1 MAGPLAGVRVVDFTA
16 MISGPLATMT
26 LADQGADVVKVEAPN
41 GGDHA
46 RHVATRRGGFSAS
59 FVNNNRNKRS
69 LVLDLKQEAGL
80 EAARRLLK
88 DADVLVQNFRPGVME
103 RIGLGE
109 EAVRSFNPGIVY
121 VSITGFGF
129 EGPYAQKPVFDPLI
143 QAVSGLTS
151 VQAGSDTERPRLVR
165 TILPDKLTAI
175 QASQAITAAL
185 FARERT
191 GEGQHVSLAMLDA
204 LVWFLWSSDMTGHTF
219 IGDEVET
226 ENAQSFIDLIY
237 ETADGY
243 ISVAVIR
250 DKEWAAL
257 ARVTGNPQWIDDER
271 FSTSARREVFKDDR
285 LNLTQEALRA
295 KTTAEWLTLLEGADI
310 PCAPVLTRRDMIN
323 HPQVLAN
330 GIVVENRHAHAGRLR
345 QTRQPARFSQTP
357 PEHRFGAPKLGEN
370 TIQVLGELGY
380 ADKEI
385 ADMIANGAA
394 LQAEDDAEAAE

>member
-1 MAGPLAGVRVVDFTA
+1 MTGPLAGVRVVDFTA

-26 LADQGADVVKVEAPN
+26 LADQGADVIKVEAPN

-69 LVLDLKQEAGL
+69 LVLDLKHEDGL
-80 EAARRLLK
+80 EAARRLLQ

-109 EAVRSFNPGIVY
+109 EAVRAFNPGIVY

-250 DKEWAAL
+250 DREWAAL

-295 KTTAEWLTLLEGADI
+295 RTTAEWLTLLEEADI
-310 PCAPVLTRRDMIN
+310 PCAPVLTRRDMIK
-323 HPQVLAN
+323 HPQVVAN

-345 QTRQPARFSQTP
+345 QTRQPARFSRTP

-380 ADKEI
+380 AEAEI
-385 ADMIANGAA
+385 AEMIANGAA
-394 LQAEDDAEAAE
+394 LQAEKDAEAAE